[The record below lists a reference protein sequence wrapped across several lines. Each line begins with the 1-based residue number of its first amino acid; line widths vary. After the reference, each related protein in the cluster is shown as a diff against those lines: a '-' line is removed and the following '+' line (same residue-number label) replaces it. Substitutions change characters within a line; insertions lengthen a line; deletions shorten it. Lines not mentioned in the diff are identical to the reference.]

1 MKNKFLKIALFT
13 AFLLVGS
20 TITTSVCAQVNLEKW
35 AEKCGNTE
43 GVDYSVIS
51 RKDKVTKKPI
61 SIMISISFKDNPTLM
76 SALQDAIAKDKKD
89 AVEIIESKKGGVLKP
104 EIYRF
109 YDETTKQDTNYIFSE
124 SKDGT
129 LSVVITTR
137 NATVVK
143 INRK

>member
-1 MKNKFLKIALFT
+1 MK
-13 AFLLVGS
+13 
-20 TITTSVCAQVNLEKW
+20 
-35 AEKCGNTE
+35 
-43 GVDYSVIS
+43 
-51 RKDKVTKKPI
+51 
-61 SIMISISFKDNPTLM
+61 
-76 SALQDAIAKDKKD
+76 SALQEAIAKDKKD
-89 AVEIIESKKGGVLKP
+89 AVEKKKKKKGGVLKP